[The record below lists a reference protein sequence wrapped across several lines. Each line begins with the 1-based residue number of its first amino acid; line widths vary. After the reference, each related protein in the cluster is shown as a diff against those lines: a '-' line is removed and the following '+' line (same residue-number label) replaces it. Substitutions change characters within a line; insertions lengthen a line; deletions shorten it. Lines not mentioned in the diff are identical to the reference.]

1 MRQQLTRMLSQ
12 IERLEVRT
20 AEIQEGIP
28 SWAMEGTVGHDMIVS
43 HLRDLASRVSQA
55 GDPTWFRPN
64 EFTEAAW
71 HEATVF
77 GWEMIDSG
85 GYGEAFVLGV
95 QELQKWPK
103 YQSPKL
109 VEQIA

>member
-1 MRQQLTRMLSQ
+1 MRQQLTRMLGQ

-28 SWAMEGTVGHDMIVS
+28 PWAMEGTPGFLMIVG

-55 GDPTWFRPN
+55 DDPEWVLPS
-64 EFTEAAW
+64 EFSDRAW